1 MSNIVI
7 PRSHNSNL
15 LFIFTLQEGFC
26 LPRLLWKTCSKC
38 SNIIQCW
45 CKLHMHCSDFWDCYS
60 RCYHACNSPLFLN
73 MNDYFFRKCVILY
86 AYLHKYDYKIVLS
99 VLYTNLHTKK
109 CNYTWTQ
116 TFVAWHCIGLW
127 ARGWSSSSWWS
138 CSKTPQC
145 NTRPTLV
152 QNTSL

>member
-1 MSNIVI
+1 MLICYLYI
-7 PRSHNSNL
+7 YITWRI
-15 LFIFTLQEGFC
+15 LFA
-26 LPRLLWKTCSKC
+26 TCVCCEKLVQC
-38 SNIIQCW
+38 SIIIQCW
-45 CKLHMHCSDFWDCYS
+45 CKLHMHCSDFCDCYS
-60 RCYHACNSPLFLN
+60 RRYHACNSPLFLN
-73 MNDYFFRKCVILY
+73 MNDYFFLEVCNPVRLFAQIRLQDSREC
-86 AYLHKYDYKIVLS
+86 
-99 VLYTNLHTKK
+99 NNN